1 MKFTASIRSATLTL
15 GVAVAL
21 AGCHRTPTGQV
32 VATVDGSEITRRD
45 LITEL
50 KALGGRSDA
59 DLKAVQSGLVT
70 TLVDRQVLIDEAKRQ
85 KLDKNPDFLA
95 ADKRQRDVLLAAMFA
110 QSMAAHAK
118 APDSAA
124 VQAFIASNP
133 QMFGGRKILLT
144 SQASAPAAGIS
155 PQAIAPLH
163 GQQAVLDYLKAHHIQ
178 FNQRTATIDTLS
190 LPKDLANKLLSLPA
204 GEPLAIGNAGV
215 IVFTTVLN
223 TRDAPVPANQQAKV
237 AESVMQRESIGKAMQ
252 DEVKQLRGSADIKYL
267 PGFEPA
273 KMPTG

>member
-1 MKFTASIRSATLTL
+1 MRFVKAIGSLSLAL
-15 GVAVAL
+15 VAL
-21 AGCHRTPTGQV
+21 AGCHKAPTGQV

-110 QSMAAHAK
+110 QSMATHAK
-118 APDSAA
+118 TPDSAA
-124 VQAFIASNP
+124 IQAFVVSDP
-133 QMFGGRKILLT
+133 QMFGGRKLLLT

-163 GQQAVLDYLKAHHIQ
+163 GQQAVLDYLKAHNIQ
-178 FNQRTATIDTLS
+178 YSQRIATIDTLN
-190 LPKDLANKLLSLPA
+190 LPKDLANKLLSLPP
-204 GEPLAIGNAGV
+204 GEPLAIGNGGV

-223 TRDAPVPANQQAKV
+223 SRDAPVPANQQAKV
-237 AESVMQRESIGKAMQ
+237 AASVMQREATGKAVQ
-252 DEVKQLRGSADIKYL
+252 EEVKQLRGAADIKYL